1 MLVDSHCHL
10 DFPDFAEDGLDK
22 VLDRAR
28 DAGIERF
35 LTISTRLTTLENL
48 FDIVAAHEDVFCT
61 IGIHPHH
68 VAEQGVPTVER
79 LVELA
84 EKPKVI
90 GIGESGLDYFYDKSP
105 RDEQAISFHHHC
117 QACVETDKP
126 LVVHARDADDDVA
139 RILREESQGGKLKGI
154 LHCFSSGRGLA
165 EAGLDL
171 GFYISLSGIL
181 TFKRSEELRDIVKD
195 VPLDRLLVETDAPYL
210 APTPYRGK
218 RNEPA
223 YALETAKVLADVKG
237 ISLEELGAITTA
249 NFNRL
254 FQLEEAVAA

>member
-10 DFPDFAEDGLDK
+10 DFPDFTEDGLDK

-28 DAGIERF
+28 GAGVERF
-35 LTISTRLTTLENL
+35 LTISTRLTTVETL
-48 FDIVAAHEDVFCT
+48 FAISAEHDDVYCT

-68 VAEQGVPTVER
+68 VAEQGVPSVER

-84 EKPKVI
+84 AKPKVI

-105 RDEQAISFHHHC
+105 QAEQAESFHRHC
-117 QACVETDKP
+117 QACVEADKP
-126 LVVHARDADDDVA
+126 LVVHARDADEDVA
-139 RILREESQGGKLKGI
+139 EILQAESQGGKLQGI

-171 GFYISLSGIL
+171 GFYISFSGIL
-181 TFKRSEELRDIVKD
+181 TFKRSDELREIARDIPV
-195 VPLDRLLVETDAPYL
+195 DRLLVETDAPYL

-223 YALETAKVLADVKG
+223 YVAETAKVLAEVKG
-237 ISLEELGAITTA
+237 MSLEELGAATTA

-254 FQLEEAVAA
+254 FKMNAGAGA

>member
-1 MLVDSHCHL
+1 MLIDSHCHL
-10 DFPDFAEDGLDK
+10 DFPDFETDGLGT

-28 DAGIERF
+28 EAGVGHF
-35 LTISTRLTTLENL
+35 LTISTRLTTVEKLAA
-48 FDIVAAHEDVFCT
+48 IAAAHDDVSQT

-84 EKPKVI
+84 QGPDVI
-90 GIGESGLDYFYDKSP
+90 GIGESGLDYYYDKSP
-105 RDEQAISFHHHC
+105 RDQQAESFRAHC
-117 QACVETDKP
+117 KACVEADLP
-126 LVVHARDADDDVA
+126 LVVHARDADEDVA
-139 RILREESQGGKLKGI
+139 TILKEESQGGKLRGI

-171 GFYISLSGIL
+171 GFYISFSGIL
-181 TFKRSEELRDIVKD
+181 TFKRSEELRDLAADIPK
-195 VPLDRLLVETDAPYL
+195 DRLLVETDAPYL

-223 YALETAKVLADVKG
+223 YVVETAKVLATVMAMEPED
-237 ISLEELGAITTA
+237 LARQTTE
-249 NFNRL
+249 NFKRL
-254 FQLEEAVAA
+254 FRLDGAAA

>member
-10 DFPDFAEDGLDK
+10 DFPDFSDDGLDT

-28 DAGIERF
+28 AAGIQRF
-35 LTISTRLTTLENL
+35 LTISTRLTTVDKLL
-48 FDIVAAHEDVFCT
+48 AISQQHDDVFCT

-68 VAEQGVPTVER
+68 VAEQGVPSVDH
-79 LVELA
+79 LVSLSHHDQ
-84 EKPKVI
+84 VI

-105 RDEQAISFHHHC
+105 RDDQAESFRRHC
-117 QACVETDKP
+117 QACVATGLP

-139 RILREESQGGKLKGI
+139 TILREESQGGKLKGI
-154 LHCFSSGRGLA
+154 LHCFSSGLGLA
-165 EAGLDL
+165 EAGLAL
-171 GFYISLSGIL
+171 GFHISFSGIL
-181 TFKRSEELRDIVKD
+181 TFKRSEALRDIAQAM
-195 VPLDRLLVETDAPYL
+195 PMDRLLVETDAPYL

-223 YALETAKVLADVKG
+223 YVLETAKVLADVKG
-237 ISLEELGAITTA
+237 VSLDELATATTA

-254 FQLEEAVAA
+254 FALDQVAA